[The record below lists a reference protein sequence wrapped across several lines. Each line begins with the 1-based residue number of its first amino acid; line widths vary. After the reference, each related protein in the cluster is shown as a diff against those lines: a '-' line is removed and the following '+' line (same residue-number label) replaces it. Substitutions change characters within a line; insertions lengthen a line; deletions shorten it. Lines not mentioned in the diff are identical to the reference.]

1 MMNSPFLKY
10 RLYQLCNFTRKS
22 RIFAKREMP
31 GTLPNYLWD
40 GHLSV
45 HGCIGFLSKTSP
57 RRRGSCTIS
66 HSKRTN
72 GGTVARWHEVLLPG
86 LRSVA
91 VQTHHLM
98 NLRKPWKELGVLVG
112 IGRRLH
118 HVSGLLYAKKNLMTR
133 LGKKQPHD
141 IDATKWCK
149 CSVPWTI
156 KLLQAAVVNNYEGEP
171 RLWRG
176 TTGPIEFIISRCFFP
191 SRMGL
196 NHFGP

>member
-1 MMNSPFLKY
+1 MVASGSFQ
-10 RLYQLCNFTRKS
+10 R
-22 RIFAKREMP
+22 
-31 GTLPNYLWD
+31 
-40 GHLSV
+40 HLHAGGDPAPSATV
-45 HGCIGFLSKTSP
+45 KEPTVARWH
-57 RRRGSCTIS
+57 
-66 HSKRTN
+66 

-141 IDATKWCK
+141 IDATK
-149 CSVPWTI
+149 
-156 KLLQAAVVNNYEGEP
+156 
-171 RLWRG
+171 
-176 TTGPIEFIISRCFFP
+176 
-191 SRMGL
+191 
-196 NHFGP
+196 